1 MEGFV
6 AGPEIFDN
14 QAVVV
19 VLKEC
24 DKVESPA
31 GCSTWESVGV
41 EKPCLEVAIHVKEK
55 FESSGA
61 DGEFGLGRMGCD
73 GGMMEYLVE
82 VAPWFEGGG
91 EKVAW

>member
-1 MEGFV
+1 MEEFV

-14 QAVVV
+14 QVVVV

-24 DKVESPA
+24 DKVESLA
-31 GCSTWESVGV
+31 GCSTWEGVGV
-41 EKPCLEVAIHVKEK
+41 EKPYPEVAIHAKEK

-61 DGEFGLGRMGCD
+61 AGEFGFGRMGCD

-82 VAPWFEGGG
+82 VAPWFEGDG
-91 EKVAW
+91 EKVA